1 MFMATVSLGQRSM
14 LPKRDRE
21 PFTLTFTADGDSKPR
36 ASLESPIHLT
46 CMSLG
51 HDGWLGCLGLL
62 LKTKLFSKDYFQGR
76 VLEHTSG
83 PISVL
88 KFHILKV

>member
-36 ASLESPIHLT
+36 ASLESPVHLT

-62 LKTKLFSKDYFQGR
+62 LKTKLFYTIRTKLKKQTHCVG
-76 VLEHTSG
+76 
-83 PISVL
+83 ISAV
-88 KFHILKV
+88 KAT